1 MARFVCYI
9 GGMGLPETTRA
20 DELRRRVSD
29 TLPEVR
35 SIRHSLH
42 RIPELHFEEHKT
54 SAALRALLAGRRG
67 LQVHDPILQTDV
79 TATLAG
85 TGGGPCI
92 LLRSDIDALP
102 IHERSG
108 AAWSSETPGR
118 AHSCGHDGHMAI
130 LVGVTRV
137 LEGYA
142 GQLRGTV
149 RFVFQPAEEEAAG
162 GKVLIEKGLLT
173 RGPRPDLAFALHG
186 WPGMPMGVLSSAP
199 GPAMAA
205 ADSFRI
211 TVHGRGGHAAMPHR
225 TRDPVLAAAQ
235 IITAAQSAVSR
246 SVDPAKPAV
255 LSITHIEGGHATN
268 VIPDEVVMEGTTRS
282 FERSVQDLLRHRL
295 ERTVQSVCEASE
307 CTAEIT
313 WDVGYVPLVNHAPA
327 VDAAHRVVDSFLG
340 SSRWHADHPPTMG
353 AEDFA
358 FYLEH
363 VPGALLRLG
372 LGEEWPALH
381 SPLFDFN
388 DQALEAGITAFAGL
402 ALDLCR

>member
-1 MARFVCYI
+1 
-9 GGMGLPETTRA
+9 MGAPDTYRA
-20 DELRRRVSD
+20 DDLRRRVGEI
-29 TLPEVR
+29 LPEVTA
-35 SIRHSLH
+35 IRHSLH
-42 RIPELHFEEHKT
+42 RIPELHFQERET
-54 SAALRALLAGRRG
+54 SAVLRGLLAGRRG
-67 LQVHDPILQTDV
+67 LDVHAPLLETDV
-79 TATLAG
+79 TATMAG
-85 TGGGPCI
+85 KGGGPCI

-102 IHERSG
+102 IYERTG
-108 AAWSSETPGR
+108 AEWCSTTPGR

-130 LVGVTRV
+130 LVGTTRV
-137 LEGYA
+137 LEAFA

-162 GKVLIEKGLLT
+162 GKALIEKGLLT
-173 RGPRPDLAFALHG
+173 RGPRPDMAFALHG
-186 WPGMPMGVLSSAP
+186 WPGMPLGVLSSAP

-205 ADSFRI
+205 ADSFHI
-211 TVHGRGGHAAMPHR
+211 TIHGRGGHAAMPHR

-246 SVDPAKPAV
+246 SVDPQQPAV
-255 LSITHIEGGHATN
+255 LSICHIEGGKATN

-282 FERSVQDLLRHRL
+282 FQRPVQDLLRQRL
-295 ERTVQSVCEASE
+295 EHTVETVCAAAE

-313 WDVGYVPLVNHAPA
+313 WDVRYVPLVNHAPA
-327 VDAAHRVVDSFLG
+327 VDVARRVVESRLG
-340 SSRWHADHPPTMG
+340 PSRWSAEHPPTMG

-363 VPGALLRLG
+363 VTGAFLRLG
-372 LGEEWPALH
+372 LGEDWPALH

-388 DQALEAGITAFAGL
+388 DKALEAGITAMAGL